1 MKPIHVLALG
11 LVFLL
16 TACTAATQN
25 IPVSSNPDGAAVYAD
40 GKEVGTTP
48 CNVTLEKTQPH
59 ILTVKKD
66 GYHQVDVQITRKYD
80 TATVARDATRAGMW
94 TSSNGANTQG
104 AVSNALMN
112 VSADEQSGDAYVLSP
127 ASVVIKLKP
136 VKQVSQASGGQSPV
150 VISPDQ
156 LDPADRAKVTGQ
168 EPVVISPDQLDPAD
182 RAKVSGQEQ
191 ADVQTTEPA
200 TLGGAVSEDPA
211 AAAGAALEGAA
222 VAAPTVG
229 AKTSTKSSHS
239 SESYGPGSYSK
250 KTTTTKTSVGV
261 SVNPVEAGLGV
272 MKLLQDQQSKEA
284 QPEAAE

>member
-1 MKPIHVLALG
+1 MKPIHLTALALS
-11 LVFLL
+11 FLL
-16 TACTAATQN
+16 AACTAATQN
-25 IPVSSNPDGAAVYAD
+25 IPVSSNPDGAMVYAD
-40 GKEVGTTP
+40 GQEVGTTP

-66 GYHQVDVQITRKYD
+66 GYHQADVQITRKYD
-80 TATVARDATRAGMW
+80 TAKVTRDATQAGMW

-112 VSADEQSGDAYVLSP
+112 VSADEQSGEAYVLSP

-136 VKQVSQASGGQSPV
+136 VQQVSQADGQTPV

-156 LDPADRAKVTGQ
+156 LDPADRAKVESQ
-168 EPVVISPDQLDPAD
+168 APVVISPDQLDPAD
-182 RAKVSGQEQ
+182 RARIEGSDQ
-191 ADVQTTEPA
+191 AEVQTTEPA
-200 TLGGAVSEDPA
+200 TLGDAISQDPA

-229 AKTSTKSSHS
+229 TQKEFKSSHS

-250 KTTTTKTSVGV
+250 KTTTTKASVGV

-272 MKLLQDQQSKEA
+272 MKLLEDQQNKEA
-284 QPEAAE
+284 EPEASE

>member
-1 MKPIHVLALG
+1 MKPIHCLAFV

-25 IPVSSNPDGAAVYAD
+25 IPVSSNPDGAMVYAD
-40 GKEVGTTP
+40 GQEVGATP

-80 TATVARDATRAGMW
+80 TAKVTRNATQSGMW
-94 TSSNGANTQG
+94 TSSHGANTQG

-136 VKQVSQASGGQSPV
+136 VQQVSQADTQSPV
-150 VISPDQ
+150 TISPDQ
-156 LDPADRAKVTGQ
+156 LAPADRAKVEGQ
-168 EPVVISPDQLDPAD
+168 APVVITPDQLDPSD
-182 RAKVSGQEQ
+182 RARIEGSGQAE
-191 ADVQTTEPA
+191 VQTTEPA
-200 TLGGAVSEDPA
+200 TLGGAVSQDPA
-211 AAAGAALEGAA
+211 GAAGAILEGAA

-229 AKTSTKSSHS
+229 AKTGTKSSHT

-250 KTTTTKTSVGV
+250 KTTTTKASVGV

-272 MKLLQDQQSKEA
+272 MKLLQDQQNKDA